1 MHNIERINN
10 FNNDREEGGEDYIED
25 NIILGIMAEND
36 QLFNVLPPIH
46 TLVEADLSCAAE
58 FFFEALCCTTREAA
72 LKQQSAIYKDE
83 VAWQKTKNGEIFTVK
98 QDYLQSDGNLP
109 KRMRIKPI
117 PWP

>member
-1 MHNIERINN
+1 MQNIERINN
-10 FNNDREEGGEDYIED
+10 FNNDREERGEVYIKD